1 MILAGVTAVIGWE
14 ILVLYAA
21 AFETG
26 DMTLTRDYVAYMTG
40 NTLLLGAEFD
50 KLITIALVTGILA
63 AAVVRAREALL
74 TAASEGSAKR
84 DLSRFFGSYVAE
96 HIIGSDHE
104 LNPGEGQLR
113 EAAVVFFDKRGFTG
127 MSGPSTLRGWC
138 VCYRIISRGLSRSFR
153 PTMV

>member
-1 MILAGVTAVIGWE
+1 
-14 ILVLYAA
+14 
-21 AFETG
+21 
-26 DMTLTRDYVAYMTG
+26 
-40 NTLLLGAEFD
+40 
-50 KLITIALVTGILA
+50 
-63 AAVVRAREALL
+63 VVRARGALL